1 MISCREDV
9 KDGAC
14 ITKIRF
20 LYTYKYIVVYTSTVG
35 ALEYHQFKDPIV
47 LPDFICMLPAA
58 KAAAAADTKAG
69 PAAGSPVFLLRRR
82 HPR

>member
-1 MISCREDV
+1 MS
-9 KDGAC
+9 
-14 ITKIRF
+14 
-20 LYTYKYIVVYTSTVG
+20 
-35 ALEYHQFKDPIV
+35 HHFKDPIV

-69 PAAGSPVFLLRRR
+69 PAAGSAVFLLRRR